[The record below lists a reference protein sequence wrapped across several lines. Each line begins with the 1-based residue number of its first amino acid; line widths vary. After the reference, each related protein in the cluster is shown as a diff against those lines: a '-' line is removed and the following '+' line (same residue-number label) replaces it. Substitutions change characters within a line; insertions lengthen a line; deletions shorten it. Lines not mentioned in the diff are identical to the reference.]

1 MYIIAGLGNPGTEYS
16 DTRHNTGFITVDMI
30 SREFDINMNRIKFK
44 AIIGEG
50 TIGGQDGVLVKPQT
64 YMNLSGLSILDLV
77 SAYRIDPSNLIVIY
91 DDVDLNLGTVRIR
104 PSGSAGT
111 HNGMRSIIYQLQTE
125 DFPRVRLGIGPPPV
139 GEDLASYV
147 LSPFGKEEIPV
158 ILEACKRAV
167 KGVELI
173 LTRGIQEAMSRYNG

>member
-1 MYIIAGLGNPGTEYS
+1 
-16 DTRHNTGFITVDMI
+16 
-30 SREFDINMNRIKFK
+30 
-44 AIIGEG
+44 
-50 TIGGQDGVLVKPQT
+50 
-64 YMNLSGLSILDLV
+64 
-77 SAYRIDPSNLIVIY
+77 
-91 DDVDLNLGTVRIR
+91 
-104 PSGSAGT
+104 
-111 HNGMRSIIYQLQTE
+111 MRSIIYQLQTE